1 MIFLSISHTF
11 CAGYATIK
19 RDFFMRVK
27 LSVYGAVQ
35 KITRYYSIKEPMFN
49 LIPKHD
55 IKLNALAL
63 KYRKKQFTTGSKKV
77 SIFEAGRCHY
87 IDIKRKSCDCKIF
100 LKRAICVHTLGFSHS
115 YELDWYSPVY
125 DSRATEFSYKTKK
138 GAPKGCREKK
148 IKKALQRCD
157 E

>member
-11 CAGYATIK
+11 SLCNEIK
-19 RDFFMRVK
+19 
-27 LSVYGAVQ
+27 
-35 KITRYYSIKEPMFN
+35 N
-49 LIPKHD
+49 
-55 IKLNALAL
+55 
-63 KYRKKQFTTGSKKV
+63 
-77 SIFEAGRCHY
+77 FEAGRCHY